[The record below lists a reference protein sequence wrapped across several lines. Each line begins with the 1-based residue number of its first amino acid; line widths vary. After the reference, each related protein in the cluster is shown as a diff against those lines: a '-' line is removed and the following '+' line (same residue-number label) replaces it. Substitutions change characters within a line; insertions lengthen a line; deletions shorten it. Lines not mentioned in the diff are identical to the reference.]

1 MVHLPP
7 LITDL
12 GFILVLAALA
22 TLLFKRMGQP
32 LVLGYLIA
40 GFLVSPHVSFMPTV
54 VDRASI
60 QVWSEIGVIF
70 LLFSLGLEFSFK
82 KLFKVGGSAGFTAI
96 FEILFMVGLGYLVG
110 QVIGWNS
117 IDSLF
122 FGAILSMSSTTIIV
136 RAFQELGM
144 KGQKYVELVFGILIV
159 EDIAAIF
166 ILVLLTAVS
175 GSAAVSGFQLA
186 LSGLRLLFFVAL
198 WFALGI
204 FLIPIFLRKIRSLL
218 EDETTLLVAIGL
230 CFTMVMIAASVGFSP
245 ALGAFV
251 MGSLLAETPEGHNM
265 ESLLQP
271 VKNLFAAIFFISVGM
286 MIDPRVLI
294 ERWDLVLLATLVTIV
309 GKFIST
315 FIGALISGQTRKK
328 SFQAGMS
335 LAQIGEFS
343 FIIASLGVS
352 LKVTSDFLYPLA
364 IAVSA
369 VTTFTTPYLIKMAE
383 PANRWVEGK
392 LPEGM
397 KRLLD
402 RYYSSFQSHGSGGVG
417 SLILKTYGMKI
428 LLNTVIVVA
437 IIGAFKGIL
446 IGEVQ
451 EYLAQTSWA
460 GSISLLLCLF
470 LCGPF
475 LWGIVFGG
483 PSLRAQRELEELE
496 KLKGMQLG
504 IFSGRLFLGLVL
516 LSALLAQ
523 FVTLQVASG
532 LIVAVVIIAA
542 IFGQFW
548 MKKLY
553 QMIEMN
559 FLKNLTEKERK
570 DLVSAE
576 VAGRLLPWE
585 ATLATYEISAD
596 TELVGKTLKDL
607 SFKEKYGVTVA
618 AVFRGKSRTFAP
630 SGDFVLWPFDKLICF
645 GNEDELQSF
654 HLFLEDEK
662 SRYSLAQAE
671 SLKREED
678 YKLTSLLVS
687 AESPFKNKSIRESG
701 IRDFLKGGM
710 VVGIE
715 RGMERILGP
724 RAGFQLL
731 EGDLIWVVADR
742 KDALEKGTL

>member
-1 MVHLPP
+1 MIHLPP

-12 GFILVLAALA
+12 GFILVIAALA
-22 TLLFKRMGQP
+22 TLLFKKLGQP

-40 GFLVSPHVSFMPTV
+40 GFLLSPHVPYLPTV
-54 VDRASI
+54 VDRESI

-96 FEILFMVGLGYLVG
+96 FEIIFMVGLGFLVG
-110 QVIGWNS
+110 RMLGWNT

-159 EDIAAIF
+159 EDISAIF
-166 ILVLLTAVS
+166 LLVLLTALS
-175 GSAAVSGFQLA
+175 GAAAVSGLDLA

-198 WFALGI
+198 WFAVGI
-204 FLIPIFLRKIRSLL
+204 FLIPIFLRKIRALL

-230 CFTMVMIAASVGFSP
+230 CFVMVMIAASVGFSP

-265 ESLLQP
+265 EKLLQP
-271 VKNLFAAIFFISVGM
+271 VKNLFAAIFFVSVGM

-294 ERWDLVLLATLVTIV
+294 ERWDLVLIATLVTII
-309 GKFIST
+309 GKFFST
-315 FIGALISGQTRKK
+315 FIGALVSGQTRKK

-343 FIIASLGVS
+343 FIIASLGVT

-392 LPEGM
+392 LPEGL
-397 KRLLD
+397 KKLLD
-402 RYYSSFQSHGSGGVG
+402 RYHSSFQDHGTGGVG

-428 LLNTVIVVA
+428 LLNTVVVVGF
-437 IIGAFKGIL
+437 IWAFRTIL
-446 IGEVQ
+446 IGEVHG
-451 EYLAQTSWA
+451 YLAQTNWA
-460 GSISLLLCLF
+460 GSVSLLLCLL

-475 LWGIVFGG
+475 LWGLVFGG
-483 PSLRAQRELEELE
+483 PSLKAQREFEELE
-496 KLKGMQLG
+496 KLRGMQVG

-516 LSALLAQ
+516 LSAILSQ
-523 FVTLQVASG
+523 FVTLEAASG
-532 LIVAVVIIAA
+532 VIVVVVLVAA
-542 IFGQFW
+542 LLGQFW
-548 MKKLY
+548 MKNLY
-553 QMIEMN
+553 QMIEAN

-570 DLVSAE
+570 ELVSAE

-585 ATLATYEISAD
+585 ATLGTYEITAD
-596 TELVGKTLKDL
+596 TELVGKNLKEL

-618 AVFRGKSRTFAP
+618 AVFRGQSRTFAP
-630 SGDFVLWPFDKLICF
+630 TGDFILWPFDKLICF
-645 GNEDELQSF
+645 GSEEELQNF
-654 HLFLEDEK
+654 HLFLENEK
-662 SRYSLAQAE
+662 SQHSMAQAE
-671 SLKREED
+671 TLKREED
-678 YKLTSLLVS
+678 YRLTSLLIGS
-687 AESPFKNKSIRESG
+687 ESSFKNKSIRESG

-710 VVGIE
+710 VVGVE
-715 RGMERILGP
+715 RGLERILGP
-724 RAGFQLL
+724 RAAFQLQ
-731 EGDLIWVVADR
+731 EGDLIWVVSDR
-742 KDALEKGTL
+742 RDALEKGVL